1 MDNITFGRYVN
12 NHSLLTKIDARVKIL
27 MMIGLLIFCFLDFNI
42 IGFGCLF
49 LVLCSLMVIGKL
61 KFKPLFKIVKHMWFL
76 FLFLLIINLL
86 TIKGEVLFE
95 LWRGAY
101 IYKEAILQTVY
112 IFLRIVMILIVSTL
126 LTSSTTPSE
135 LTYALEFYLTPL
147 KVFRINVYEIA
158 IMVSIALR
166 FIPTLLDEMN
176 RIRKAQTSRGI
187 DFEYGSYKDKLRGLT
202 SLIIPLFIS
211 CFDKAD
217 ELTNAMIARGYDSDS
232 CRSKYKHLKTSK
244 VDLIGVCGLFVL
256 LLLVVIING
265 VVVL

>member
-27 MMIGLLIFCFLDFNI
+27 MMVVLLIFCFLDFSI
-42 IGFGCLF
+42 IGFGCFF
-49 LVLCSLMVIGKL
+49 LVLCSLMIIGKL
-61 KFKPLFKIVKHMWFL
+61 KFKPLFNIVKHMWFL
-76 FLFLLIINLL
+76 FLFLLIVNLL

-95 LWRGAY
+95 LWEGVY
-101 IYKEAILQTVY
+101 IYKEAIIQTVY
-112 IFLRIVMILIVSTL
+112 IFLRIVMILMVSTL

-135 LTYALEFYLTPL
+135 LTYALEFYLSPL
-147 KVFRINVYEIA
+147 KIFHINVYEIA

-217 ELTNAMIARGYDSDS
+217 ELTNAMIARGYDSDN

-244 VDLIGVCGLFVL
+244 IDLASVCALLVL
-256 LLLVVIING
+256 LLVVVIING
-265 VVVL
+265 VLVL

>member
-1 MDNITFGRYVN
+1 MDNITFGRYIN
-12 NHSLLTKIDARVKIL
+12 NHSLLTKIDARIKIV
-27 MMIGLLIFCFLDFNI
+27 MMIALLVFCFLNFNI
-42 IGFGCLF
+42 VGFGCLF
-49 LVLCSLMVIGKL
+49 LVLCLLFIIGKL
-61 KFKPLFKIVKHMWFL
+61 KFKPLLKIIKHMWFL
-76 FLFLLIINLL
+76 FLFLLVVNLL

-101 IYKEAILQTVY
+101 IYKDAILQTFY
-112 IFLRIVMILIVSTL
+112 IFLRIIMILMVSTL

-147 KVFRINVYEIA
+147 KIFSINVYEIA

-217 ELTNAMIARGYDSDS
+217 ELTNAMIARGYDSGS
-232 CRSKYKHLKTSK
+232 VRSKYKHLGTGRID
-244 VDLIGVCGLFVL
+244 VICVLGVVIL
-256 LLLVVIING
+256 LSLVVVVNG
-265 VVVL
+265 VVVI

>member
-61 KFKPLFKIVKHMWFL
+61 KFKPLLKIIKHMWFL

-176 RIRKAQTSRGI
+176 RIIKAQTSRGI

>member
-1 MDNITFGRYVN
+1 MDNITFGKYIN
-12 NHSLLTKIDARVKIL
+12 NNSLLTKIDARVKIL
-27 MMIGLLIFCFLDFNI
+27 IMVALLIFCFLDLNLIAFVSL
-42 IGFGCLF
+42 FG
-49 LVLCSLMVIGKL
+49 VLCLLMVIGKL
-61 KFKPLFKIVKHMWFL
+61 RFKPLLKIIKHMWFL

-95 LWRGAY
+95 LWNGAY
-101 IYKEAILQTVY
+101 VYKEAVYQTIY
-112 IFLRIVMILIVSTL
+112 IFLRIIMILMVSTL
-126 LTSSTTPSE
+126 LSSSTTPSE

-147 KVFRINVYEIA
+147 KIFRVNVYEIA

-187 DFEYGSYKDKLRGLT
+187 DFECGSYKDKLRGLT

-232 CRSKYKHLKTSK
+232 KRSKYKHLHTSK
-244 VDLIGVCGLFVL
+244 FDFVSFTCVGILLGLVL
-256 LLLVVIING
+256 IING
-265 VVVL
+265 VVIV